1 LNVTQLRNT
10 QQVDSYEKLGC
21 LMLVENSSEVEKIRK
36 LYCQIVNIVTLQQSE
51 KFFIN
56 KRINSKILIGNPYN

>member
-1 LNVTQLRNT
+1 
-10 QQVDSYEKLGC
+10 
-21 LMLVENSSEVEKIRK
+21 MLVENSSEVEKIRK